1 MRLNPVDVV
10 QFWRS
15 AGPEHWFRGGPAF
28 DQRCREHLLD
38 AHMDASRGD
47 LADWTDSVDGA
58 LALVLLCD
66 QIPRHVFR
74 GSAHAWATD
83 ALARAIAEQAIA
95 QGFDTQVDPELRRFF
110 YLPFT
115 HGEDAEAQ
123 QRSVD
128 LHRTLPG
135 PEPDK
140 WALHHQQIIERF
152 GRFPHRNRYLG
163 RTTTPEE
170 QTWLDAGGF
179 KG

>member
-1 MRLNPVDVV
+1 MQTNPADVV
-10 QFWRS
+10 RFWHQ
-15 AGPEHWFRGGPAF
+15 AGPAHWFGGGPAF
-28 DQRCREHLLD
+28 DRRCREQWLD
-38 AHMDASRGD
+38 AHMAASRGE
-47 LADWTDSVDGA
+47 LADWLHRADGA

-83 ALARAIAEQAIA
+83 ALARSYAEQAIA
-95 QGFDTQVDPELRRFF
+95 RGFDIEVDPELRRFF

-115 HGEDAEAQ
+115 HGEDARAQ

-135 PEPDK
+135 AEPDK
-140 WALHHQQIIERF
+140 WALHHQQIVERF

-163 RTTTPEE
+163 RVTTAEE
-170 QTWLDAGGF
+170 QAWLDAGGF